1 MELDMTSGNFN
12 TEITTNII
20 NHLYVI
26 TSCPECKQQIGV
38 SLGMIHRNEEG
49 FCPNCLTMRKFQI
62 KGERLEAFVIA
73 FDNLKQQLQEYGLPL
88 ALYNNPVTTTWESI

>member
-1 MELDMTSGNFN
+1 MTKGNFN

-26 TSCPECKQQIGV
+26 TNCPECNQQIGV

-49 FCPNCLTMRKFQI
+49 FCPQCLTMRKFHI
-62 KGERLEAFVIA
+62 KSNKLDRFVAA
-73 FDNLKQQLQEYGLPL
+73 FDELYEQLQEYNLPL